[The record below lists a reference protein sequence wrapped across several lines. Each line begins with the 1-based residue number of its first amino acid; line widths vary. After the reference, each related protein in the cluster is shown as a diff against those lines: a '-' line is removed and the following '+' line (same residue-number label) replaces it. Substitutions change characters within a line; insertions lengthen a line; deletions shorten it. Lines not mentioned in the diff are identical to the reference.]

1 LINEVQFN
9 DGNFTVVNYIDN
21 KSESRPMYIMDEEFT
36 TVLIMGFTGS
46 EALKFKLEYIKEFIR
61 MREILNKLLG

>member
-1 LINEVQFN
+1 
-9 DGNFTVVNYIDN
+9 
-21 KSESRPMYIMDEEFT
+21 MYIMDEEFT